1 MKNGE
6 DYESILEKQKKTFQ
20 RFVLRVMFSGVVA
33 TMLSCQNDQV
43 PAATPVP
50 TAISRCKIQS
60 LSISG
65 TESVGA
71 MVTNT
76 YDFVFTYTYDANG
89 NQTGQ
94 TATFKRKSSD
104 GKMSTTSISTSNQ
117 FDANNYIIRRV
128 VQSGSGTVT
137 NTEYAY
143 ADGRLIK
150 EDRNTVD
157 NGKSRNYSVSYEYNI
172 EGKLTKMSSTY
183 NNSYTKYEWNGNKLQ
198 KFTDVDRNGNITSPL
213 LEYDNDGRLIKSIKT
228 SEGSS
233 DEFRYQYNAEGQIV
247 RFEQYLNSKRSTAYA
262 SEYDNKENPL
272 PLMYPELKGHPS
284 VPREAAEPKYINNA
298 VKEVAY
304 AGDPATEEWKVIATS
319 LYTYDYNNKNLPTEV
334 VSQTL
339 DNNGVLTNSG
349 RASYVY
355 QDCQ

>member
-1 MKNGE
+1 MKNGA
-6 DYESILEKQKKTFQ
+6 DYESILEKPKKTFQ
-20 RFVLRVMFSGVVA
+20 KFVLRVMFSGLA
-33 TMLSCQNDQV
+33 TMLSCQIDQV

-65 TESVGA
+65 TESQGA

-76 YDFVFTYTYDANG
+76 YDFVFTYTYDQNG

-104 GKMSTTSISTSNQ
+104 GKMSTTSNSTRNQ
-117 FDANNYIIRRV
+117 FDGNNYIIRQV

-137 NTEYAY
+137 NIEYAY

-150 EDRNTVD
+150 EDHNTVD
-157 NGKSRNYSVSYEYNI
+157 NGKSRNYSVSYEYDA
-172 EGKLTKMSSTY
+172 EGKLTKTSSTY

-198 KFTDVDRNGNITSPL
+198 KITDVDRNGNITSPL

-233 DEFRYQYNAEGQIV
+233 DEFRYQYNSEGQIV
-247 RFEQYLNSKRSTAYA
+247 RYEQYLNSKRSTAFT

-284 VPREAAEPKYINNA
+284 VPRERAEPKYKNNA
-298 VKEVAY
+298 VKEVTY
-304 AGDPATEEWKVIATS
+304 AGDPATEEWKVIGTNS
-319 LYTYDYNNKNLPTEV
+319 YTYVYNNKNLPTEM

-339 DNNGVLTNSG
+339 DNNGILTTIT